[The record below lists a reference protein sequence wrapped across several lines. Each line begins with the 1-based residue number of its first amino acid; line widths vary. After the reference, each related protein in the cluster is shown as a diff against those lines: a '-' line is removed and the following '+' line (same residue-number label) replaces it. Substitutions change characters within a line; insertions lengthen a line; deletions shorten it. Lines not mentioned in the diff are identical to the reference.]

1 MKKIFFL
8 FLVTLS
14 IGYSQYAQKDTLDYE
29 VPEINRILEGSD
41 NILSNGASI
50 PDVYNKTQIDAMI
63 TNLQSQINELNERL
77 GNLNPVTPKPVT
89 NLIVNTIYNDSIKYS
104 FTNPASNFDS
114 IQFWGRNSIQ
124 GGLQFIRVG
133 KVDSGRTTWTWRNLT
148 PNNTY
153 ELYAI
158 AYDGITPS
166 LSSNIVDATTSYTSI
181 YYLSVVSPY
190 NFGIIDST
198 TGGSSGSWGT
208 IWNATEQTGDVTWSN
223 LSSDPNQNWR
233 AIIKGTSITSNVT
246 AIKVVYKGST
256 ADNGEISAS
265 SIGLRSGTT
274 SSFSGSPTAIT
285 FSGGAT
291 GVLPQNGTLTS
302 DSIAF
307 TMNAGTTYLLHTYV
321 DAGQDALGG
330 SLTGSSTNEYF
341 GNSITGNQTASTT
354 FDGWTSNNVDFISH
368 ILGYTAGS
376 GGNADT
382 TLPILITNNNDVSID
397 ISGITGTSSPFTVE
411 SYPATISARETD
423 TIFITIDRNK
433 TAGIY
438 SNTLTITTEFATQTL
453 GILVTIQG
461 VTNGSGNNE
470 TENTFDY
477 YVSANGTGN
486 GLSPSTPMSFASFLS
501 TNLVAGD
508 TVGFK
513 NGDLFRLTGYYTI
526 NDNNVCLT
534 NWKASGT
541 TDTRPR
547 FYKSTDVLGTSGWTN
562 TGTNRWSRTV
572 SVATTGTQLFF
583 RNADH
588 TSKRGYK
595 QTNATDVDVPYEWHT
610 TGTVLT
616 VYSPTATNPTV
627 YYENIERI
635 ANNEYRGFTISA
647 TGVTLDS
654 LEICYGYSDQIEIT
668 NGNGRN
674 TVKYCE
680 IHNAGMGSED
690 GGDGI
695 YCKSTYN
702 YFGYNKIYENAV
714 HNIYCQSYSGGN
726 SGYNTIEFNEVFNT
740 YHTNIDIMNDAV
752 GKTNNGNQVR
762 YNIVYDNANKWNP
775 TFESIG
781 IQVQGYLGT
790 GTAWCYGNKVYGN
803 LIYGQRGIS
812 INIQSY
818 ADSVYIYNNTIHYST
833 IQTAIV
839 VEEAASVSP
848 KANAWISNNLCVS
861 MTGSNWFGLFVSSG
875 TNKHISNNGFYDS
888 NGGNIAQVNGTNYT
902 TLSAWQSAGWGTGDV
917 WANPLFTDYAN
928 NDFTLQTGSPM
939 KNTGATLG
947 GAYNNSLNGVTRPIG
962 AGWDIGAY
970 EQ

>member
-1 MKKIFFL
+1 MKKILLIIL
-8 FLVTLS
+8 FPVL
-14 IGYSQYAQKDTLDYE
+14 IYSQSIVPSCIRYAIHDSLKNSATNTLD
-29 VPEINRILEGSD
+29 RISTQL
-41 NILSNGASI
+41 AS
-50 PDVYNKTQIDAMI
+50 VYTKAQIDAMVL
-63 TNLQSQINELNERL
+63 NLQSQINELYERL
-77 GNLNPVTPKPVT
+77 GNLNPTIPQPVT
-89 NLIVNTIYNDSIKYS
+89 NLAVNTIYNDSIKYS
-104 FTNPASNFDS
+104 FTNPTSNFDS
-114 IQFWGRNSIQ
+114 IQFWGRNTVQ
-124 GGLQFIRVG
+124 GGLQFTRVG
-133 KVDSGRTTWTWRNLT
+133 KVDSGLTTWTWKNLI
-148 PNNTY
+148 PNYGY

-158 AYDGITPS
+158 AYDGVTPS

-190 NFGIIDST
+190 NFGILDST
-198 TGGSSGSWGT
+198 AGGS
-208 IWNATEQTGDVTWSN
+208 
-223 LSSDPNQNWR
+223 
-233 AIIKGTSITSNVT
+233 
-246 AIKVVYKGST
+246 
-256 ADNGEISAS
+256 
-265 SIGLRSGTT
+265 
-274 SSFSGSPTAIT
+274 
-285 FSGGAT
+285 
-291 GVLPQNGTLTS
+291 
-302 DSIAF
+302 
-307 TMNAGTTYLLHTYV
+307 
-321 DAGQDALGG
+321 
-330 SLTGSSTNEYF
+330 
-341 GNSITGNQTASTT
+341 
-354 FDGWTSNNVDFISH
+354 
-368 ILGYTAGS
+368 
-376 GGNADT
+376 ADT
-382 TLPILITNNNDVSID
+382 TLTILVTNNNDVDID
-397 ISGITGTSSPFTVE
+397 ISGITGASSPFTVH
-411 SYPATISARETD
+411 SYSATIAAKGTG
-423 TIFITIDRNK
+423 TISIVIDRNK
-433 TAGIY
+433 AAGIY
-438 SNTLTITTEFATQTL
+438 SSTLTIATEFTNQTL
-453 GILVTIQG
+453 GLIVTIQKPPASSVVG
-461 VTNGSGNNE
+461 
-470 TENTFDY
+470 NTFDY

-848 KANAWISNNLCVS
+848 KANVWISNNLLVS
-861 MTGSNWFGLFVSSG
+861 MTGSNWWGLFVSSG
-875 TNKHISNNGFYDS
+875 TNKHIGNNGFYDS

-928 NDFTLQTGSPM
+928 NDFTLQAGSPM

-947 GAYNNSLNGVTRPIG
+947 GAYNNSLNGVTRPVG